1 MRSRSLRTSA
11 FSSRE
16 ELTDALQALFVAEL
30 LKPSAPMWIVTPW
43 ISDVVVIDNRS
54 GLFTGLL
61 PDLPQRPIRLAEVLV
76 NLLQRSG
83 AVVIACRPDDH
94 NRLFV
99 EQLQGR
105 VAAEG
110 GFNGRLTCRYANEL
124 HEKGILSGKVLLSG
138 SMNLTYNGIRRLEES
153 ILITNDTDAVA
164 RARHAYED
172 RWGGV

>member
-11 FSSRE
+11 LSSRE
-16 ELTDALQALFVAEL
+16 ELADALQALFVAEL
-30 LKPSAPMWIVTPW
+30 LKPSTPMWIVTPW
-43 ISDVVVIDNRS
+43 ISDVVVLDNRS

-61 PDLPQRPIRLAEVLV
+61 PDLPRRPIRLAEVLV
-76 NLLQRSG
+76 NQLQRGG

-94 NRLFV
+94 NRAFF

-105 VAAEG
+105 VAADG
-110 GFNGRLTCRYANEL
+110 GLSGRLTCRYASEL

-153 ILITNDTDAVA
+153 ILITDDTDAVA

-172 RWGGV
+172 RWGSA

>member
-11 FSSRE
+11 LSCRE
-16 ELTDALQALFVAEL
+16 ELADALQALFVAEL
-30 LKPSAPMWIVTPW
+30 LKPSTPMWIVTPW
-43 ISDVVVIDNRS
+43 ISDIVVLDNRS

-61 PDLPQRPIRLAEVLV
+61 PDLPRRPIRLAEVLG
-76 NLLQRSG
+76 NQLQRGG

-94 NRLFV
+94 NRAFV

-105 VAAEG
+105 VAADG
-110 GFNGRLTCRYANEL
+110 GQSGRLTCRYASEL

-153 ILITNDTDAVA
+153 VLITDDTDAVA

-172 RWGGV
+172 RWGSA